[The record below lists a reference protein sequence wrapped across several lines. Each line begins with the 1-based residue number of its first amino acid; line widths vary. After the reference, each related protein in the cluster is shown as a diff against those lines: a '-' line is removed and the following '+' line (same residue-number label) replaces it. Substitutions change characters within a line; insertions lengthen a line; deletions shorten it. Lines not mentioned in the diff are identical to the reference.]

1 VQAMVKHSQD
11 KDQFVK
17 VVIKQMQATQ
27 TFEDEL
33 KAMIKL
39 NSILLTWNGELEAK
53 LNEEIESKEGNP
65 LLYFYFETI
74 SEYTLD

>member
-1 VQAMVKHSQD
+1 VQVMVKHSQD
-11 KDQFVK
+11 KDQFLK

>member
-1 VQAMVKHSQD
+1 
-11 KDQFVK
+11 
-17 VVIKQMQATQ
+17 MQATQ

>member
-1 VQAMVKHSQD
+1 
-11 KDQFVK
+11 VK
-17 VVIKQMQATQ
+17 VVIKQMQAIQ

-53 LNEEIESKEGNP
+53 LNEEFESKEGNP
-65 LLYFYFETI
+65 LLYFYFESI

>member
-17 VVIKQMQATQ
+17 VVIKQMQAIQ